1 MLSRG
6 TNERRST
13 MYKRNFLKG
22 LVASTVGLS
31 TGSIP
36 AAAWAGLAQG
46 PHRTYS
52 SDLQRRTSSCKIIGI
67 GGGGCNA
74 VSAFLLSNVDEQPA
88 RITAEFIC
96 IDVDMQSLSYVQA
109 VRQKSPSALPVRTI
123 LLSPYGVGGQ
133 VNDARVAAFT
143 HVELLNATVSD
154 ADAVMLV
161 TGLGGGTGS
170 AIAPIMARLARNAGA
185 ASFAV
190 VVTPFDFEGPPRNR
204 TSDIAIRHL
213 EREAD
218 FVVRVSNQELAD
230 TMGDDTLMSDL
241 SIAQEQRIATY
252 IRAFLVPKPT

>member
-1 MLSRG
+1 MFSRC
-6 TNERRST
+6 TNERRIT
-13 MYKRNFLKG
+13 MDKRNFLKG

-31 TGSIP
+31 AGSIP
-36 AAAWAGLAQG
+36 AAAWAELTQG
-46 PHRTYS
+46 PYRTGLCG
-52 SDLQRRTSSCKIIGI
+52 LQSRTSSCKIIGI

-74 VSAFLLSNVDEQPA
+74 VSAFLLSDVDQQPA

-123 LLSPYGVGGQ
+123 LLSPYGAGGQ

-143 HVELLNATVSD
+143 HIELLNATVSD

-170 AIAPIMARLARNAGA
+170 AIAPIIARLARNAGA
-185 ASFAV
+185 ATFAV
-190 VVTPFDFEGPPRNR
+190 VVTPFDFEGPRNR
-204 TSDIAIRHL
+204 TSDIAIRLL

-230 TMGDDTLMSDL
+230 AMGDDTLMSDL

-252 IRAFLVPKPT
+252 IRSFLVPKPT